1 MRFLISWLLALA
13 KASTD
18 DSEVLV
24 LTSAN
29 FDQAIADHKYLLVE
43 FCKFFYNFIF
53 RENLYFN
60 HISILVIPSL
70 TDFYFVD
77 FGKSLKLKT

>member
-1 MRFLISWLLALA
+1 MKYFSMRFLISWLLALA
-13 KASTD
+13 KASSD

-43 FCKFFYNFIF
+43 FCKFLPVFS
-53 RENLYFN
+53 REK
-60 HISILVIPSL
+60 
-70 TDFYFVD
+70 
-77 FGKSLKLKT
+77 FGVLMLDCMLDN